1 MHPKRCSKRH
11 YCTIN
16 ALGVYRGVI
25 MEEPLKKIRISRP
38 LIHHITN
45 WVTIYDCANITRTFG
60 ALPVM
65 AHAPEECA
73 DMTRISSAL
82 VLNIGT
88 LTNDIT
94 DAMIISAKTAN
105 EKKIP
110 VILDAVGVGATKF
123 RDYTA
128 AKIIDSIHVDILKGN
143 YSEIAKLAGEKAHTR
158 GVEATSINADPIKIA
173 QKFATFKSCIVVMT
187 GKEDIISDGKKT
199 YIVRNGHEKMGS
211 VVGTGCMAASVIGLF
226 AAVNTDYCDACKDA
240 LCYFGI
246 AGELAA
252 EKSRGPGSFKVN
264 LYDEVFNLS
273 DEIAEKMMNF
283 EEL

>member
-1 MHPKRCSKRH
+1 MQ
-11 YCTIN
+11 
-16 ALGVYRGVI
+16 
-25 MEEPLKKIRISRP
+25 EPLKKIKETRP

-88 LTNDIT
+88 LTNELI
-94 DAMIISAKTAN
+94 DAMILSAKAAN

-110 VILDAVGVGATKF
+110 VVLDAVGVGATKF
-123 RDYTA
+123 RDYMA
-128 AKIIDSIHVDILKGN
+128 AKIIDSVHVDIIKGN
-143 YSEIAKLAGEKAHTR
+143 YSEIAKLAGEKAQTK
-158 GVEATSINADPIKIA
+158 GVEATSINADPRQIA
-173 QKFATFKSCIVVMT
+173 RELATSKSCTIVMT
-187 GKEDIISDGKKT
+187 GKEDMISNGKKT
-199 YIVRNGHEKMGS
+199 FVVRNGHELMGS
-211 VVGTGCMAASVIGLF
+211 IVGTGCMAASVIGSF
-226 AAVNTDYCDACKDA
+226 AAVNPDHCDAAKDA

-252 EKSRGPGSFKVN
+252 EVSRGPGSFKVN
-264 LYDEVFNLS
+264 LYDEIFDLS
-273 DEIAEKMMNF
+273 DEKAEKMMNF
-283 EEL
+283 EEY